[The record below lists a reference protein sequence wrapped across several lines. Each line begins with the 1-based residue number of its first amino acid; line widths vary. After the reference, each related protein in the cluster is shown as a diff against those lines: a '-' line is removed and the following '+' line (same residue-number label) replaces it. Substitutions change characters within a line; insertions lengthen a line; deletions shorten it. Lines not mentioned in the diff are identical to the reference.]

1 MSKMNQPANQ
11 SFTEPGDPAG
21 SVRELALAA
30 RRLVVDMCAAS
41 GQGYAGQGMELAD
54 LLACLYGAVLR
65 RRPDGTQQDHFVLS
79 TGHAAIALFAI
90 LGAQG
95 VYERDE
101 LLTYGADGTRIEES
115 PLAGTPGFEITGGSL
130 GQGLSQ
136 ALGMA
141 LGARVLGSDAR
152 VFCEVSDGELQ
163 EGQVWEAAM
172 AAAHHR
178 VDNLIMLVD
187 FNDMQADG
195 RTSEIMTVEPVVDR
209 LSAFGWWAERVDGH
223 DVDRL
228 LAAIE
233 RTIAVKGRPAALVCD
248 TIPGKGS
255 PTLEGYRSVHY
266 VRADPEVW
274 AAARAELEV
283 DR

>member
-11 SFTEPGDPAG
+11 SLTEPGDPAG

-101 LLTYGADGTRIEES
+101 LLTYGADGTPSRRVRWRARQGSRSPVAPSVRACRRPWAWLWGES
-115 PLAGTPGFEITGGSL
+115 ARLRRP
-130 GQGLSQ
+130 
-136 ALGMA
+136 
-141 LGARVLGSDAR
+141 RVLRG
-152 VFCEVSDGELQ
+152 
-163 EGQVWEAAM
+163 
-172 AAAHHR
+172 
-178 VDNLIMLVD
+178 
-187 FNDMQADG
+187 
-195 RTSEIMTVEPVVDR
+195 
-209 LSAFGWWAERVDGH
+209 
-223 DVDRL
+223 
-228 LAAIE
+228 
-233 RTIAVKGRPAALVCD
+233 
-248 TIPGKGS
+248 
-255 PTLEGYRSVHY
+255 
-266 VRADPEVW
+266 VR
-274 AAARAELEV
+274 R
-283 DR
+283 

>member
-1 MSKMNQPANQ
+1 M
-11 SFTEPGDPAG
+11 
-21 SVRELALAA
+21 
-30 RRLVVDMCAAS
+30 
-41 GQGYAGQGMELAD
+41 
-54 LLACLYGAVLR
+54 
-65 RRPDGTQQDHFVLS
+65 
-79 TGHAAIALFAI
+79 
-90 LGAQG
+90 
-95 VYERDE
+95 YERDE

-141 LGARVLGSDAR
+141 LAARVLAPTAACSAR
-152 VFCEVSDGELQ
+152 CPTASCRK
-163 EGQVWEAAM
+163 GQVWEAVM

-178 VDNLIMLVD
+178 VDNLTMLVD

-228 LAAIE
+228 LAAFE
-233 RTIAVKGRPAALVCD
+233 RAIAVKDRPAALVCD

-255 PTLEGYRSVHY
+255 PTLEGFRSVHY

-283 DR
+283 VKPST